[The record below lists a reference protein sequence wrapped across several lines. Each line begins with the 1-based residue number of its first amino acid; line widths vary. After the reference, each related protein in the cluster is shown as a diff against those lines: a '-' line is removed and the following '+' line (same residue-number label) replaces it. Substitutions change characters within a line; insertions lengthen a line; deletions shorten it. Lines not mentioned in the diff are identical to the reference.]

1 MIPRLLEASAND
13 FSLAGIPLT
22 DTISCVVTE
31 ERNGLF
37 ELEMVVATTTPYFEE
52 LAEGKIIV
60 AKPNHTQNYQAF
72 EIYEITRPID
82 QRVKVRAQHISY
94 RLSYI
99 PVKPFT
105 ATGITE
111 TLDGLVTNSMETN
124 PFTFTTT
131 ITNEDSHY
139 AQMAPYSL
147 RRLLGGLQ
155 GSLLDVFGGEFLW
168 NNFTVQL
175 LLHRGQDNGVELRVA
190 KNISALEQTK
200 SMESVITGVLPYWSN
215 TDGTISYYGDV
226 QYNSNASDY
235 SYKRTSILDL
245 SEQFEDPPTL
255 YQMNQAGQTYVNQ
268 ANLGEIKTNIKLS
281 FVDLAD
287 TEEYKDSP
295 LERINL
301 CDTVKIYYAPL
312 DISYTA
318 KAIKLV
324 FDVLAER
331 TLEIEVGEAKS
342 TISKTISGVIDDVDT
357 VIRQNGKIVSVV
369 QKLDEDVGEWSS
381 TIAEIMETGVK
392 SIKPE
397 YALSTSNE
405 TVEQALIYVG
415 EDTIVGIPLFVRS
428 EVDGVIW
435 TDEMPEI
442 PGGYYLW
449 ERDLVTWLDDTQSYE
464 NLRCLE
470 GISGNTF
477 LIYSKESQI
486 IQRANEILQRV
497 QEVSITG
504 EKRWSELSVKAQ
516 EISGKVEDEN
526 QKLWSQVNQNTKSI
540 KGVVGT
546 VDEQG
551 QYIELASQMLDE
563 DGLHVKTSDTDMES
577 ILNGSGLTVKDAN
590 GDNVLVA
597 SGTDKGVVAS
607 NLTAN
612 NYLILNYGSFIAR
625 FEPYSEAGIDTEQ
638 IGIYMD

>member
-1 MIPRLLEASAND
+1 MIPRLLEASATD

-52 LAEGKIIV
+52 LEEGKIIV

-111 TLDGLVTNSMETN
+111 TLSGLVTNSMETN

-131 ITNEDSHY
+131 ITNEESQY
-139 AQMAPYSL
+139 SQMAPNSL

-428 EVDGVIW
+428 EVGEVEW
-435 TDEMPEI
+435 LDEMPEI

-526 QKLWSQVNQNTKSI
+526 EKLWSQVNQNTKSI